1 MDDESINKFNL
12 IQDNL
17 KKAISSPNKIPNII
31 CVSKTFPIEKL
42 LPLIKSGHCHFGEN
56 KVQEAI
62 YKWKDFKINKP
73 NIKLHMIGSLQRN
86 KAKKAIELFNYI
98 HSLDNQ
104 KLADTLKKNEINLKK
119 KLKYFIQVNLGNET
133 QKSGIPYNET
143 KDFVKY
149 CIDETRLD
157 VIGLMI
163 IPPNDTDN
171 IKYFEKIDQLNR
183 DLGFKDLS
191 MGMSGDYM
199 EATKYNSTYLR
210 IGSAI
215 LGERKSSY

>member
-1 MDDESINKFNL
+1 
-12 IQDNL
+12 
-17 KKAISSPNKIPNII
+17 
-31 CVSKTFPIEKL
+31 
-42 LPLIKSGHCHFGEN
+42 
-56 KVQEAI
+56 
-62 YKWKDFKINKP
+62 
-73 NIKLHMIGSLQRN
+73 MIGSLQRN
-86 KAKKAIELFNYI
+86 KVKKAIELFDYI

-119 KLKYFIQVNLGNET
+119 KLKYFIQVNLGNEA
-133 QKSGIPYNET
+133 QKSGILYDET

-149 CIDETRLD
+149 CIDEATLD

>member
-62 YKWKDFKINKP
+62 HKWKDFKINKP

-86 KAKKAIELFNYI
+86 KVKKAIELFDYI

-119 KLKYFIQVNLGNET
+119 KLKYFIQVNLGNEA
-133 QKSGIPYNET
+133 QKSGILYDET

-149 CIDETRLD
+149 CIDEARLD

>member
-62 YKWKDFKINKP
+62 HKWKDFKINKP

-86 KAKKAIELFNYI
+86 KVKKAIELFDYI

-119 KLKYFIQVNLGNET
+119 KLKYFIQVNLGNEA
-133 QKSGIPYNET
+133 QKSGILYDEN

-149 CIDETRLD
+149 CIDESRLD

>member
-1 MDDESINKFNL
+1 
-12 IQDNL
+12 
-17 KKAISSPNKIPNII
+17 
-31 CVSKTFPIEKL
+31 
-42 LPLIKSGHCHFGEN
+42 
-56 KVQEAI
+56 
-62 YKWKDFKINKP
+62 
-73 NIKLHMIGSLQRN
+73 MIGSLQRN
-86 KAKKAIELFNYI
+86 KVKKAIELFDYI

-119 KLKYFIQVNLGNET
+119 KLKYFIQVNLGNEA
-133 QKSGIPYNET
+133 QKSGILYDET

-149 CIDETRLD
+149 CIDEARLD

>member
-62 YKWKDFKINKP
+62 HKWKDFKINKP
-73 NIKLHMIGSLQRN
+73 NIKLHMRGSLQRN
-86 KAKKAIELFNYI
+86 KVKKAIELFDYI

-119 KLKYFIQVNLGNET
+119 KLKYFIQVNLGNEA
-133 QKSGIPYNET
+133 QKSGILYDET

-149 CIDETRLD
+149 CIDEARLD

>member
-62 YKWKDFKINKP
+62 HKWKDFKINKP

-86 KAKKAIELFNYI
+86 KVKKAIELFDYI

-104 KLADTLKKNEINLKK
+104 KLADTLKNNEINLKK
-119 KLKYFIQVNLGNET
+119 KLKYFIQVNLGNEA
-133 QKSGIPYNET
+133 QKSGILYDET

-149 CIDETRLD
+149 CIDEARLD

-215 LGERKSSY
+215 LGPRTVNE

>member
-104 KLADTLKKNEINLKK
+104 KLADTLKKMK
-119 KLKYFIQVNLGNET
+119 
-133 QKSGIPYNET
+133 
-143 KDFVKY
+143 
-149 CIDETRLD
+149 
-157 VIGLMI
+157 
-163 IPPNDTDN
+163 
-171 IKYFEKIDQLNR
+171 
-183 DLGFKDLS
+183 
-191 MGMSGDYM
+191 
-199 EATKYNSTYLR
+199 
-210 IGSAI
+210 
-215 LGERKSSY
+215 

>member
-62 YKWKDFKINKP
+62 HKWKDFKINKP

-86 KAKKAIELFNYI
+86 KVKKAIELFDYI

-119 KLKYFIQVNLGNET
+119 KLKYFIQVNLGNEA
-133 QKSGIPYNET
+133 QKSGILYDET

-149 CIDETRLD
+149 CIDEARLD

-163 IPPNDTDN
+163 IPPNDTNN

>member
-62 YKWKDFKINKP
+62 HKWKDFKINKP

-86 KAKKAIELFNYI
+86 KVKKAIELFDYI

-119 KLKYFIQVNLGNET
+119 KLKYFIQVNLGNGA
-133 QKSGIPYNET
+133 QKSGILYDET

-149 CIDETRLD
+149 CIDEARLD

>member
-62 YKWKDFKINKP
+62 HKWKDFKINKP

>member
-62 YKWKDFKINKP
+62 HKWKDFKINKP

-86 KAKKAIELFNYI
+86 KVKKAIELFDYI

-149 CIDETRLD
+149 CIDEARLD

>member
-1 MDDESINKFNL
+1 
-12 IQDNL
+12 
-17 KKAISSPNKIPNII
+17 
-31 CVSKTFPIEKL
+31 
-42 LPLIKSGHCHFGEN
+42 
-56 KVQEAI
+56 
-62 YKWKDFKINKP
+62 
-73 NIKLHMIGSLQRN
+73 MIGSLQRN

-104 KLADTLKKNEINLKK
+104 KLADTLKKNKINLKK

-163 IPPNDTDN
+163 ILPNDTDN

>member
-1 MDDESINKFNL
+1 ML
-12 IQDNL
+12 G
-17 KKAISSPNKIPNII
+17 
-31 CVSKTFPIEKL
+31 KL
-42 LPLIKSGHCHFGEN
+42 QTN
-56 KVQEAI
+56 KV
-62 YKWKDFKINKP
+62 KDAV
-73 NIKLHMIGSLQRN
+73 R
-86 KAKKAIELFNYI
+86 LFDYI

-104 KLADTLKKNEINLKK
+104 KLADTLAKHQINQKK
-119 KLKYFIQVNLGNET
+119 KLKYFIQVNLGNEA
-133 QKSGIPYNET
+133 QKSGILYDET

-149 CIDETRLD
+149 CIDEARLD

>member
-31 CVSKTFPIEKL
+31 CVSTTFPIEKL

-62 YKWKDFKINKP
+62 HKWKDFKINKP

-86 KAKKAIELFNYI
+86 KVKKAIELFDYI

-119 KLKYFIQVNLGNET
+119 KLKYFIQVNLGNEA
-133 QKSGIPYNET
+133 QKSGILYDET

-149 CIDETRLD
+149 CIDEARLD

>member
-62 YKWKDFKINKP
+62 HKWKDFKINKP

-86 KAKKAIELFNYI
+86 KVKKAIELFEYI

-104 KLADTLKKNEINLKK
+104 MLADTLKKNEINLKK
-119 KLKYFIQVNLGNET
+119 KLKYFIQVNLGNEA
-133 QKSGIPYNET
+133 QKSGILYDET
-143 KDFVKY
+143 KEFVKY
-149 CIDETRLD
+149 CIDEARLD

>member
-62 YKWKDFKINKP
+62 HKWKDFKINKP

-86 KAKKAIELFNYI
+86 KVKKAIELFDYI

-119 KLKYFIQVNLGNET
+119 KLKYFIQVNLGNEA
-133 QKSGIPYNET
+133 QKSGILYDET

-149 CIDETRLD
+149 CIDEARLD

-171 IKYFEKIDQLNR
+171 IKYFEKIAQLNR